1 MDNSTKNLPS
11 RMASREFYPA
21 SDQFFNHIRIDMHF
35 YARIPVIILH
45 EFTRIYTNIL
55 DNKLFLS

>member
-1 MDNSTKNLPS
+1 
-11 RMASREFYPA
+11 
-21 SDQFFNHIRIDMHF
+21 MHF